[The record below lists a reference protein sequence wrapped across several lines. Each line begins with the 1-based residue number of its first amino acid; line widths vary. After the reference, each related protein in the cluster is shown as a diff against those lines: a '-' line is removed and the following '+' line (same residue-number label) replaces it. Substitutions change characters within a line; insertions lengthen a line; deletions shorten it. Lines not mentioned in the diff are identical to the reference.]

1 MKNILSFFFVP
12 QKDNDWKGRLL
23 HHDFL
28 TVLIFGLL
36 ILNISFKFIIGNV
49 PTNILGIN
57 TNLSTEELLNDTNT
71 ERIKYGLKPLTL
83 NKDLTTAAKG
93 KATNMFEKNYW
104 AHFSPDGTSPWY
116 FFDKAQYKYIYAG
129 ENLAKDFATSQ
140 AVINAWMNSEKHREN
155 LLKPEYTQIGFAISE
170 GQLLGQQTTLVVQF
184 FGTPDTTIGSDVRAS
199 NIKPPT
205 SPIASVGQKVQSEQ
219 IKKTYLVDAGLLQ
232 KRIVF
237 IVLAFLIIALSIDLY
252 VIEQNT
258 VLRLSGKHLAH
269 LVLVLFF
276 IVGMLVIKPGLIL

>member
-1 MKNILSFFFVP
+1 MRNIFSFFFVP
-12 QKDNDWKGRLL
+12 QKENNWKGKLL

-28 TVLIFGLL
+28 TVLIVGLL
-36 ILNISFKFIIGNV
+36 VLNISFKFIIGNV
-49 PTNILGIN
+49 HTDILGVN
-57 TNLSTEELLNDTNT
+57 TNLSTEELLNDTNA
-71 ERIKYGLKPLTL
+71 ERIKLGLKPLL
-83 NKDLTTAAKG
+83 FNKELSSAAKE
-93 KATNMFEKNYW
+93 KAQNMFEKNYW

-140 AVINAWMNSEKHREN
+140 AVVNAWMNSEKHREN
-155 LLKPEYTQIGFAISE
+155 LLKPEYTEIGFAISE
-170 GQLLGQQTTLVVQF
+170 GKLLGQQTTLVVQF
-184 FGTPDTTIGSDVRAS
+184 FGTPDVVGIDTRAT

-205 SPIASVGQKVQSEQ
+205 SSVASVGQKVQSEQ

-237 IVLAFLIIALSIDLY
+237 IVLAFLIVALSIDLY

-276 IVGMLVIKPGLIL
+276 IIGLLVVKPGLIV